1 MYLFFVLK
9 RCIQLVYT
17 INNVE
22 TSYFTTLSLYTL
34 SLGLGNIFSV
44 EQMNSAAAVAVADD
58 DDNDDDDD
66 GGGGGGGGGDGDDD
80 DAQDANASRFI
91 EDNWFNGSLNG
102 IDANPALTQ
111 FAGWLVDRRGQLPDH
126 DQATLFT
133 RSVSPS

>member
-1 MYLFFVLK
+1 MYLFFCVEEMHS
-9 RCIQLVYT
+9 VST

-66 GGGGGGGGGDGDDD
+66 DDGGGGGGDGDDD